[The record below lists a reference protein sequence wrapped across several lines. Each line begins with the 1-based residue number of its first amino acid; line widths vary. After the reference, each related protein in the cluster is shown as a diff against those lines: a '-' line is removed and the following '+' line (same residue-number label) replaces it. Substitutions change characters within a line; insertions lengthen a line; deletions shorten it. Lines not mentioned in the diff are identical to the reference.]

1 MDKYSKSQLLEI
13 NSFNRLKKNQNNM
26 FTWHREGDSDSTVSD
41 IRVTCNKTNHSF
53 YLEVKD
59 IHGSQAAQF
68 TATPDFK
75 NKKFNHT
82 GTVKTKASAKIIEHM
97 NKNFEK
103 YSKVSTEGVEIEGI
117 DSLLRQHF
125 IEHYK
130 LKKVSFIVFTNGV
143 QDKLVS
149 LESAS
154 WNLKSAKYRII
165 GNGSSTV
172 SIKHR
177 EKVKKLLKEN
187 SINGETKIIRDN
199 NKGRMYIKSSKPICG
214 TRLFSS
220 DLQFYISDKN
230 IIDNCWYEIRQLS
243 SSQSPTVILSL

>member
-13 NSFNRLKKNQNNM
+13 NSFNRLKRNQNKM
-26 FTWHREGDSDSTVSD
+26 FSWYREGDSDSTVSD
-41 IRVTCNKTNHSF
+41 IRVTCNKTKDSF

-59 IHGSQAAQF
+59 VHGSQAAQF

-82 GTVKTKASAKIIEHM
+82 GTVKTKASDKIIEHM
-97 NKNFEK
+97 NENFEK

-125 IEHYK
+125 VEHYK
-130 LKKVSFIVFTNGV
+130 SKKVSFIVFTNGV
-143 QDKLVS
+143 EDKLES

-154 WNLKSAKYRII
+154 WKLKSAKYRII
-165 GNGSSTV
+165 GNGSRIV

-177 EKVKKLLKEN
+177 EKVKKLLKE
-187 SINGETKIIRDN
+187 INIDGETKIIRDN
-199 NKGRMYIKSSKPICG
+199 NKERMYAKSTKPIGG
-214 TRLFSS
+214 TRLFSG

-230 IIDNCWYEIRQLS
+230 IVDNCWYEIRQLS
-243 SSQSPTVILSL
+243 SGQSPTVILSL